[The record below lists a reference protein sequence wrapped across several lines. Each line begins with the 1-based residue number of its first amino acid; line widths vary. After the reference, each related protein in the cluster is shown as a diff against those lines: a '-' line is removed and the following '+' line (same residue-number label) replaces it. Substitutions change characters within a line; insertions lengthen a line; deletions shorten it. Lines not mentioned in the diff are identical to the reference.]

1 MSVRPCKAAG
11 LPPRKFLAASARV
24 AFAALA
30 VLAAAPEANAVVK
43 GRASALD
50 SFTVRVVGRFYCSGA
65 AIDRTLVVTAGH
77 CANRGMRVVAA
88 GRSLGIAAISRR
100 ATLSDGRVVTV
111 SGDAAILKLAGPL
124 PSAITP
130 PPLGGGESGD
140 FTIAGY
146 GTTSERWRGAFGRLH
161 EARLVAAEPFALVDP
176 ERSGAIGASACFG
189 DSGGP
194 VLRGPALVGVIT
206 RAAHPSPRIACG
218 HLTRWA
224 PVRVAAADIADST
237 AAVAGRP
244 VEADAPRKPARR
256 KTVRPVA
263 QHYWN
268 PFARWTAR

>member
-1 MSVRPCKAAG
+1 MSVRPCAAAVV
-11 LPPRKFLAASARV
+11 PPRKVLAALARA

-30 VLAAAPEANAVVK
+30 VLVAAPEANAVVK

-65 AIDRTLVVTAGH
+65 AIDRQLVVTAGH
-77 CANRGMRVVAA
+77 CAKSGMRVVAA
-88 GRSLGIAAISRR
+88 GRSVGIAAISRR
-100 ATLSDGRVVTV
+100 ATLTDGRVVTV
-111 SGDAAILKLAGPL
+111 SGDAAILKLAAPL
-124 PSAITP
+124 PPAITP
-130 PPLGGGESGD
+130 PPLGGSESEH

-176 ERSGAIGASACFG
+176 ERSGSIGASACFG

-194 VLRGPALVGVIT
+194 VLRGTALVGVIT

-224 PVRVAAADIADST
+224 PVRVAAADVADAT
-237 AAVAGRP
+237 AAVAGEP
-244 VEADAPRKPARR
+244 AETHAPRQPKRR
-256 KTVRPVA
+256 KTVKPVA
-263 QHYWN
+263 QYWN
-268 PFARWTAR
+268 PFARRTAR